1 MVAILVPL
9 LCSAVLGLF
18 IATTYHF
25 TKEGISHS
33 QSFIRNLVM
42 LTVVTCTVML
52 VIGDNIARAFSLVG
66 ALSIIRFRTPLK
78 DPLDIG
84 FVFYALV
91 IGMAIGTKSYEIG
104 FIASIVISTLFISV
118 HKLKFGS
125 SQKIDFLVKL
135 VKTHDLEEPE
145 LEAVMHKYLSEVTL
159 VNMIKPG
166 NNDEMEI
173 TYMVLFKK
181 NLPESREAFIKEIE
195 KLHGLQ
201 RIIMLNKAID
211 IEN

>member
-1 MVAILVPL
+1 
-9 LCSAVLGLF
+9 
-18 IATTYHF
+18 
-25 TKEGISHS
+25 
-33 QSFIRNLVM
+33 M

-104 FIASIVISTLFISV
+104 FIASIVISSLFLGI

-125 SQKIDFLVKL
+125 NQKVDYLVKL
-135 VKTHDLEEPE
+135 VKTGGLEEPA

-166 NNDEMEI
+166 INDEMEI

-181 NLPESREAFIKEIE
+181 NIPESREAFLKDME

-201 RIIMLNKAID
+201 RIMMLNKAMD

>member
-1 MVAILVPL
+1 MISILVPL
-9 LCSAVLGLF
+9 ACSAILGLF

-25 TKEGISHS
+25 TKVGVAHS
-33 QSFIRNLVM
+33 QSFIKNLVM

-104 FIASIVISTLFISV
+104 FIASIVISSLFMGI
-118 HKLKFGS
+118 HKLKFGAN
-125 SQKIDFLVKL
+125 QKVDYLVKL
-135 VKTHDLEEPE
+135 VKTNELEEPA
-145 LEAVMHKYLSEVTL
+145 LESVMNKYLSEVTL

-166 NNDEMEI
+166 NKDEMEI

-181 NLPESREAFIKEIE
+181 NIPETREAFLKEME
-195 KLHGLQ
+195 KLQGLQ
-201 RIIMLNKAID
+201 RILMLNKAVD
-211 IEN
+211 VEN

>member
-1 MVAILVPL
+1 
-9 LCSAVLGLF
+9 
-18 IATTYHF
+18 
-25 TKEGISHS
+25 
-33 QSFIRNLVM
+33 M

-52 VIGDNIARAFSLVG
+52 IIGDNIARAFSLVG

-104 FIASIVISTLFISV
+104 FIASIVISALFVSV
-118 HKLKFGS
+118 HKLKFGAN
-125 SQKIDFLVKL
+125 QKIDYLIKL
-135 VKTHDLEEPE
+135 VKTDE
-145 LEAVMHKYLSEVTL
+145 LGELKKYTSEITL

-166 NNDEMEI
+166 NSNEMEM

-181 NLPESREAFIKEIE
+181 NMPEVREEFIKEME

-201 RIIMLNKAID
+201 RIIMLNKGVD

>member
-1 MVAILVPL
+1 MVAILIPL
-9 LCSAVLGLF
+9 LCAAILGLF

-33 QSFIRNLVM
+33 QSFVKNLVM

-52 VIGDNIARAFSLVG
+52 IIGDNIARAFSLVG

-104 FIASIVISTLFISV
+104 FIASIVISALFVSV
-118 HKLKFGS
+118 HKLKFGAN
-125 SQKIDFLVKL
+125 QQIDYLVKL
-135 VKTHDLEEPE
+135 VKTRELGESDLNK
-145 LEAVMHKYLSEVTL
+145 VMQKYLSDATL
-159 VNMIKPG
+159 VNMIKPS
-166 NNDEMEI
+166 NSEEMEI

-181 NLPESREAFIKEIE
+181 NKPENREEFIKEME
-195 KLHGLQ
+195 QLKGMQ
-201 RIIMLNKAID
+201 RIIMLNKAVD